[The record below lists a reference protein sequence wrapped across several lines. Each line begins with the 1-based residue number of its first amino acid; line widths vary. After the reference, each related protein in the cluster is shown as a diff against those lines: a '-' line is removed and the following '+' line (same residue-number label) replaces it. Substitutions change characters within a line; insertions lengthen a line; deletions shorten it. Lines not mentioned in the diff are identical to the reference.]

1 MEICGSIDD
10 IVWGPSDKVW
20 DETLVVVMREMS
32 SIGPFLNEIMKWV
45 LSRVNEFEI
54 KYIKVLRKIDEEPGN
69 SEGVV
74 KLMFHYQRI
83 MLRYKMAY
91 DSCKTVSLALW

>member
-1 MEICGSIDD
+1 MVDD

-32 SIGPFLNEIMKWV
+32 SIGSFLNEIMKWI
-45 LSRVNEFEI
+45 LTRVNEFEI
-54 KYIKVLRKIDEEPGN
+54 KYIKVLTKINETPID
-69 SEGVV
+69 SEGVR
-74 KLMFHYQRI
+74 KLMVHYQHI
-83 MLRYKMAY
+83 MLRYKIAY